1 MALAI
6 IGLGFYGCKKDEY
19 ESRINELVIK
29 DMTFSS
35 NASSETQTFK
45 NEDMSN
51 YTISSSDD
59 SWCHAVILKES
70 SQIRVTVDENT
81 TYDQREAV
89 VTISDVIETSLSRT
103 FKVTQAQKDALLIN
117 KEHAHFTNIP
127 TNGGQVSIEVKSN
140 VPYSVKIDENN
151 DDWISLHKGAKTR
164 GLETSYVDL
173 DIAKNES
180 GAGRT
185 GYVYIIN
192 EKNTDEAIKIIIDQL
207 FDAHLSVDPTSLS
220 IDELGGSV
228 KATVTANIGYDVY
241 PQADWIK
248 RGTLEEV
255 DDETTIETFRI
266 EKFTEKKKSR
276 VGYVVIENA
285 EWEDMQKTIT
295 ITQTRA
301 LFIEES
307 EISVNVGDRLAVE
320 IYNATG
326 SEDLTWT
333 SSNDKVAKVTADG
346 TVIGVSDGTAT
357 ITVTSE
363 DGKHTDTVKV
373 LVNAA
378 SEAKLD
384 ASWSKVTSDG
394 LVTSVTI
401 TLKNQ
406 DSREIYVDSGT
417 FYRVTVDGE
426 ETKTEAIGS
435 DSGDVYVGSGK
446 THQVSFS
453 GIAPSEPSATAT
465 YSYYMEWTYTVDN
478 KEFIYIAEEK

>member
-103 FKVTQAQKDALLIN
+103 FKVTQAQKDALIISEEY
-117 KEHAHFTNIP
+117 KEFKSLSSEAQQIR
-127 TNGGQVSIEVKSN
+127 IEVKSN
-140 VPYSVKIDENN
+140 VPYSVKIHEKCE
-151 DDWISLHKGAKTR
+151 DWISLASNANTR
-164 GLETSYVDL
+164 GLVSSTVVL
-173 DIAKNES
+173 DISKNNS
-180 GAGRT
+180 GGGRT
-185 GYVYIIN
+185 GKVYFIN
-192 EKNTDEAIKIIIDQL
+192 DNNPNDKDSISINQVFTKIFNINPKS
-207 FDAHLSVDPTSLS
+207 FT
-220 IDELGGSV
+220 IDELGGV
-228 KATVTANIGYDVY
+228 LEVNVNANIGCDVY
-241 PQADWIK
+241 EQADWIK
-248 RGTLEEV
+248 KLDIKDI
-255 DDETTIETFRI
+255 DDENFIWRLGVDP
-266 EKFTEKKKSR
+266 FTEKKNSR
-276 VGYVVIENA
+276 VGYVLFQNDTEKV
-285 EWEDMQKTIT
+285 QVS
-295 ITQTRA
+295 ITQNRT

-307 EISVNVGDRLAVE
+307 EIRLLVGERMSVELNNTGDYEV
-320 IYNATG
+320 
-326 SEDLTWT
+326 TWT
-333 SSNDKVAKVTADG
+333 SSNEKVARVTEQ
-346 TVIGVSDGTAT
+346 GVVVGISDGMAI
-357 ITVTSE
+357 ITVTSA
-363 DGKHTDTVKV
+363 DGKYSDNVTVQV
-373 LVNAA
+373 DAA

-384 ASWSKVTSDG
+384 DSWSKVSSDG

-406 DSREIYVDSGT
+406 DSREIYLKKDGGT

-465 YSYYMEWTYTVDN
+465 YSYYMEWTYIVDN